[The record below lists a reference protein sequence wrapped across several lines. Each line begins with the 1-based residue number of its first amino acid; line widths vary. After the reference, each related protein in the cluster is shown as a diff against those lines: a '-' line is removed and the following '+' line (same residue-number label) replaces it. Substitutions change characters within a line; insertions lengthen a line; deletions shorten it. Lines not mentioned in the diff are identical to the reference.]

1 MTTETLWHG
10 SHVHPPAGSSPT
22 PIALR
27 VNGATHEVDAAPDT
41 PLLYVLRNDLGL
53 YAAKLGCGLEQCGS
67 CSVLVDG
74 EARPSC
80 RLPISALGTAEITT
94 LEGIGSPAAPHALQ
108 RAFIAE
114 NAAQCGYCT
123 AGILISAKALLDRK
137 PRPSDGEVRRALR
150 GNLCRCG
157 SHNRVLRAVQRAARE
172 LAGE

>member
-1 MTTETLWHG
+1 MALPV
-10 SHVHPPAGSSPT
+10 SPPDADSPARST
-22 PIALR
+22 AASPRVTLR
-27 VNGATHEVDAAPDT
+27 VNGEPREVAAAPDT

-53 YAAKLGCGLEQCGS
+53 HAAKLGCGLEQCGS
-67 CSVLVDG
+67 CSVLIDG

-80 RLPISALGTAEITT
+80 RVPISALGGAEITT
-94 LEGIGSPAAPHALQ
+94 LEGIGSPAAPHPLQ

-114 NAAQCGYCT
+114 NAAQCGYCS
-123 AGILISAKALLDRK
+123 AGILITAKALLDRQ
-137 PRPSDGEVRRALR
+137 PRPSREDVQHALR